1 MALSDSADP
10 PVFQRFL
17 SKNGEPLASLPIK
30 TCSESGKR
38 YIFWSDIQ
46 NIFEDV
52 VYLRDLDELIVLF
65 MIGQDGELPLCIEC
79 RLSQTYTVIYNGAQG
94 HVTKGSQHSK
104 RQNHQIFTAKATCD
118 SGPNLLTPLALFLEA
133 AKEIY
138 SRLTSSISRA
148 RFQQTIA
155 NARYYSAMLIWEIEL
170 RERTGFKALV
180 NGMDRCQMLDSLRE
194 WEKKLL
200 RLDYENICWNMLPR
214 SDHGWNFAASKLFI
228 VLPSGLDSWINSDP
242 STHLFRFYYL
252 CDLCKYDDSRK
263 HVPQHPQHAHL
274 SNHQGYDLNRPME
287 FFEVYGD
294 YVLRV
299 LRMVKRGYSD
309 DRYEVPPLDTFKIF
323 WDCSPD
329 LTDNHLTEDNI
340 VSLVNKAI
348 EYLQDLSP
356 PVWRTSLGLT
366 FRQSVAIKSYLDVQ
380 DGDNAE
386 GNLHRHIG
394 SERHVSWVCQIHDQG
409 SIIHEHLEKLTE
421 FIDSLGGYVDRRQ
434 AMIKVELGSTSDA
447 AQFCALLTNAE
458 YTCDIVVK
466 LNWKPTQRILLQLF
480 HDISRTNTMA
490 LEIDGITSD
499 IRNTQ
504 DLIRATVHRFSVRLR
519 DDTDIIAV
527 RLCNYPH
534 QDEHCIYF
542 RYFQLRVKSPPNQ
555 PVYDWVELRDELYKF
570 VDVVSDT
577 LHSAECRAASRDL
590 QLALAAYGMPEIA
603 TITIY
608 TETWNGVFDVKKATF
623 LEVFSSHMGLPG
635 IVTSTGSV
643 RTLTR
648 CLFDKE
654 SDQELHRFVNADN
667 EMRELDIWTGGRDVL
682 CQVEFIGRLRRSCD
696 NPLRLTLS
704 DITRD
709 YRGRIVAQMT
719 LCAERRPLERHP
731 VLEIDDAHD
740 ISTSDQESA
749 PEPPMTIDFSQ
760 WQRDHLL
767 SPLSDYH
774 ASFLDMATQQHP
786 SILTSFFLDVSSR
799 SRHCLTFI
807 KNIIARSSLE
817 HLVVVCTSFD
827 PCLSKSVAHILQNIP
842 WSTLKSL
849 VLTGDRINEWI
860 QLWPRPIAPRLFCLQ
875 IQGTGSVTLDLSH
888 SSTLFVHQI
897 VVASPLVELGFEN
910 IQLLDGRDWLLLIE
924 GMDMSLQENS

>member
-17 SKNGEPLASLPIK
+17 SKNGEPLTSLPIK

-65 MIGQDGELPLCIEC
+65 MIGQDGEL
-79 RLSQTYTVIYNGAQG
+79 
-94 HVTKGSQHSK
+94 
-104 RQNHQIFTAKATCD
+104 
-118 SGPNLLTPLALFLEA
+118 
-133 AKEIY
+133 
-138 SRLTSSISRA
+138 
-148 RFQQTIA
+148 
-155 NARYYSAMLIWEIEL
+155 AMLIWEIEL

-228 VLPSGLDSWINSDP
+228 VLPSSLDSWINSDP

-340 VSLVNKAI
+340 VYLVNKAI
-348 EYLQDLSP
+348 EYLQVLSP

-409 SIIHEHLEKLTE
+409 FIIHEHLEKLTE

-466 LNWKPTQRILLQLF
+466 LNWKPAQRILLQLF

-490 LEIDGITSD
+490 LEID
-499 IRNTQ
+499 
-504 DLIRATVHRFSVRLR
+504 
-519 DDTDIIAV
+519 
-527 RLCNYPH
+527 
-534 QDEHCIYF
+534 
-542 RYFQLRVKSPPNQ
+542 
-555 PVYDWVELRDELYKF
+555 ELRDELYKF

-643 RTLTR
+643 RTLTG

-719 LCAERRPLERHP
+719 ICAERRPLERHP

-740 ISTSDQESA
+740 MSTSDQESA